1 MRLLILTYAF
11 PPSRHTNAKRPYYM
25 ARAFAEAGWEVD
37 VYTGP
42 LGMVP
47 GDSELPGHPA
57 LRVFRVG
64 DWITDM
70 LQKPGQRG
78 PLRSLFTKV
87 LFGLMW
93 PDPYAPW
100 VLRTLRACGG
110 GKGYDRVLVYI
121 FPASLLLCGAPR
133 NLVTRQRSGEK
144 QLEPTALAFL
154 EEEATG
160 HQSHED
166 ANEQRTT
173 LAGQRQEI
181 APKNRGYN
189 KQALTQRGEGPHLFS
204 PTGFLD
210 DTWWHRSYWVY
221 GRSFAEGAG
230 GWPLVGRLMPGG
242 RGRRAFDRRI

>member
-57 LRVFRVG
+57 LRVFRVA

-110 GKGYDRVLVYI
+110 GRGYDRVLVYI

-133 NLVTRQRSGEK
+133 NLVTRRWVFDFQESVTPQWQRLLRRSPWAPRRPSSCATSGMGT
-144 QLEPTALAFL
+144 LFMLAVK
-154 EEEATG
+154 
-160 HQSHED
+160 S
-166 ANEQRTT
+166 
-173 LAGQRQEI
+173 
-181 APKNRGYN
+181 
-189 KQALTQRGEGPHLFS
+189 
-204 PTGFLD
+204 
-210 DTWWHRSYWVY
+210 
-221 GRSFAEGAG
+221 
-230 GWPLVGRLMPGG
+230 
-242 RGRRAFDRRI
+242 